1 MTEKKKL
8 KLTKKE
14 RDYFRKVIS
23 DKREKLMQK
32 LDYKREAYLSN
43 SPGSEGS
50 VDSNYAYHMADVGTD
65 AAEREKMFMH
75 FARENKFLSFLNDA
89 MERIQNDP
97 NFGYCAECGNRIPD
111 ARLEEVPHT
120 THCVECKSKIK

>member
-1 MTEKKKL
+1 MAAEKKPKI
-8 KLTKKE
+8 TKKE
-14 RDYFRKVIS
+14 RDHFRVVIRE
-23 DKREKLMQK
+23 KREQLMKK
-32 LDYKREAYLSN
+32 LDYKRETYLSN

-75 FARENKFLSFLNDA
+75 FARENKYLSFLNDA
-89 MERIQNDP
+89 LERIDNDP
-97 NFGYCAECGNRIPD
+97 HYGYCVECGIRIPD

-120 THCVECKSKIK
+120 HHCVDCKSKIK

>member
-1 MTEKKKL
+1 
-8 KLTKKE
+8 
-14 RDYFRKVIS
+14 
-23 DKREKLMQK
+23 
-32 LDYKREAYLSN
+32 
-43 SPGSEGS
+43 
-50 VDSNYAYHMADVGTD
+50 
-65 AAEREKMFMH
+65 
-75 FARENKFLSFLNDA
+75 